1 MAKRSYLVKTST
13 NVYLEYTETK
23 VSEKPTYLGPN
34 YLLPLEYNCFKI
46 KNTSVGT
53 AMRMNETFMSPILE

>member
-1 MAKRSYLVKTST
+1 MSKLST
-13 NVYLEYTETK
+13 TAE
-23 VSEKPTYLGPN
+23 
-34 YLLPLEYNCFKI
+34 EYNCFKI